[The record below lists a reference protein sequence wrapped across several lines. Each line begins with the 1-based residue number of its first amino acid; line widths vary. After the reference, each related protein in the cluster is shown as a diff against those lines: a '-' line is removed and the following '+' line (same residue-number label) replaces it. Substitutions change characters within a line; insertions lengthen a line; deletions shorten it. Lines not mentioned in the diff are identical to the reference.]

1 MGKKEGGEKG
11 CWGNRGK
18 GGEKRGKKGEDM
30 RKPES
35 PGERERTNSPFSHTA
50 PVRGDVSP
58 LFAFTKRLISTT
70 GEIHEESHQLI
81 GVLFIRKDNLL
92 T

>member
-1 MGKKEGGEKG
+1 MLGEQREGWGEERKERGGHEKA
-11 CWGNRGK
+11 R
-18 GGEKRGKKGEDM
+18 EPR
-30 RKPES
+30 
-35 PGERERTNSPFSHTA
+35 RERTNSPFSHTA

-81 GVLFIRKDNLL
+81 GVLFIRRDNLL